1 MKNDAE
7 PYEIF
12 SGIADMVDQ
21 VAEKVNSS
29 AVGMPVGLVVHVEV
43 DRAQRG
49 LFLEV
54 VQANA
59 EGSRT
64 EPGC

>member
-1 MKNDAE
+1 
-7 PYEIF
+7 
-12 SGIADMVDQ
+12 MVDQ
-21 VAEKVNSS
+21 VAQKVS
-29 AVGMPVGLVVHVEV
+29 ANVGNKPVGLVVHVEV
-43 DRAQRG
+43 DKNRRD

-59 EGSRT
+59 TGSRT